1 MGSMAIMRFVIR
13 PLLAVLLLGV
23 AAPALANDSTAT
35 VGAGGL
41 VLEKSDA
48 IAMESEDLYVS
59 ADEVRVAYR
68 FRNVTA
74 VPVRTMVAFPMPP
87 RRMSDE
93 YGGDVAYPSNFRT
106 AVDGRP
112 VKVEL
117 ERKAVVSGKD
127 LRGRLDALRIP
138 IAPESISEA
147 IKAMDAL
154 PPSKRAELIRLGLA
168 GEEEWDDDGR
178 GMKKH
183 LIPLWTVED
192 KYYWT
197 QTFAPGR
204 DVRIDHRY
212 VPGAGGS
219 VEAFI
224 AFPEYRNTPE
234 SKAAIAKY
242 CVDQVTIAAVD
253 KRRNTGLEG
262 PLIPQRT
269 VEYILTTGA
278 NWAKPIGNFRLVVDK
293 GKPGNLVS
301 FCGEGVKKISPTQF
315 EMRKRNWR
323 PTRDLEV
330 LILEPRR

>member
-1 MGSMAIMRFVIR
+1 MRTIVTFLALAAIGSIAI
-13 PLLAVLLLGV
+13 
-23 AAPALANDSTAT
+23 ANDSTAT

-41 VLEKSDA
+41 ILEKTDQIS
-48 IAMESEDLYVS
+48 MESEDLYVS
-59 ADEVRVAYR
+59 ADEIRVQYL
-68 FRNVTA
+68 FRNLSTKPVTT
-74 VPVRTMVAFPMPP
+74 VVAFPMPS
-87 RRMSDE
+87 RKMSDE
-93 YGGDVAYPSNFRT
+93 FGGDVAYPSDFRT
-106 AVDGRP
+106 TVDGRQ
-112 VKVEL
+112 VKVTL
-117 ERKAVVSGKD
+117 ERKAVAGGKD
-127 LRGRLDALRIP
+127 HRARLEALRIP
-138 IAPESISEA
+138 IAPESINET

-154 PPSKRAELIRLGLA
+154 PAAARAELVRLGVA
-168 GEEEWDDDGR
+168 GEQEWDDDGR

-192 KYYWT
+192 KYYWS
-197 QTFAPGR
+197 QTFPAGR
-204 DVRIDHRY
+204 EIRIDHRY

-224 AFPEYRNTPE
+224 AFPEYRGTPE

-242 CVDQVTIAAVD
+242 CVDQATIAAVD
-253 KRRNTGLEG
+253 KRRNKGLEG
-262 PLIPQRT
+262 PLMPQRT

-278 NWAKPIGNFRLVVDK
+278 NWAKPIGDFRLVVDK

-323 PTRDLEV
+323 PDRDLDV

>member
-1 MGSMAIMRFVIR
+1 MGSMLAMGVVGRSSLALL
-13 PLLAVLLLGV
+13 LLA
-23 AAPALANDSTAT
+23 AASAASANDSTAT

-41 VLEKSDA
+41 VLEKTDA

-59 ADEVRVAYR
+59 ADEIRVGYV
-68 FRNVTA
+68 FRNLSA
-74 VPVRTMVAFPMPP
+74 KPVSTVVAFPMPP
-87 RRMSDE
+87 RRLSDE
-93 YGGDVAYPSNFRT
+93 YGGDVAYPSGFRT
-106 AVDGRP
+106 KVDGRP
-112 VKVEL
+112 VKVTL
-117 ERKAVVSGKD
+117 ERKAVVDGKD
-127 LRGRLDALRIP
+127 LSARLAALKIP
-138 IAPESISEA
+138 IAPDSINA
-147 IKAMDAL
+147 TIKAMDAL
-154 PPSKRAELIRLGLA
+154 PPARRAELVRLGLA
-168 GEEEWDDDGR
+168 GEEEWDDDGT

-197 QTFAPGR
+197 QTFAPGGA
-204 DVRIDHRY
+204 VRIDHRY

-242 CVDQVTIAAVD
+242 CVDQETIAAVD
-253 KRRNTGLEG
+253 KRRNKGLEG
-262 PLIPQRT
+262 PLMPQRT

-278 NWAKPIGNFRLVVDK
+278 NWAKPIGDFRLVVDK

-301 FCGEGVKKISPTQF
+301 FCGEGVRKISPTQF

-323 PTRDLEV
+323 PTGDLDV

>member
-1 MGSMAIMRFVIR
+1 MRQI
-13 PLLAVLLLGV
+13 LAALSL
-23 AAPALANDSTAT
+23 AALCSGALANDSTAT

-41 VLEKSDA
+41 VLEKTDS

-59 ADEVRVAYR
+59 ADEVLVAYR

-74 VPVRTMVAFPMPP
+74 IPVKTVVAFPMPP

-93 YGGDVAYPSNFRT
+93 YGGDVAYPSGFET
-106 AVDGRP
+106 KVDGRP
-112 VKVEL
+112 VKVTL
-117 ERKAVVSGKD
+117 ERKAVVGGKD
-127 LRGRLDALRIP
+127 YRAKLQALNIP
-138 IAPESISEA
+138 IAPESINQT

-154 PPSKRAELIRLGLA
+154 PPARRAELVRLGLA
-168 GEEEWDDDGR
+168 GEEEWDDDGK

-192 KYYWT
+192 KYWWT

-204 DVRIDHRY
+204 DLRIDHRY

-219 VEAFI
+219 VESFI
-224 AFPEYRNTPE
+224 AFPEYRDTPE
-234 SKAAIAKY
+234 SREMAAKY
-242 CVDQVTIAAVD
+242 CVDQATIAAVD
-253 KRRNTGLEG
+253 KRRNKGLEG

-278 NWAKPIGNFRLVVDK
+278 NWAKPIGDFRLVVDK

-323 PTRDLEV
+323 PSRDLEV

>member
-1 MGSMAIMRFVIR
+1 MRTIFAS
-13 PLLAVLLLGV
+13 LMLAGFATAV
-23 AAPALANDSTAT
+23 LANDSTAT

-41 VLEKSDA
+41 VLEKTDS

-59 ADEVRVAYR
+59 VDEIRVAYR

-74 VPVRTMVAFPMPP
+74 IPVTTVVAFPMPP

-93 YGGDVAYPSNFRT
+93 YGGDVAYPSGFRT
-106 AVDGRP
+106 MVDGQP
-112 VKVEL
+112 VKVTL
-117 ERKAVVSGKD
+117 ERKAVVDGKD
-127 LRGRLDALRIP
+127 LSARLQALNIP
-138 IAPESISEA
+138 IAPESINQT

-154 PPSKRAELIRLGLA
+154 PPARRAELVRLGLA
-168 GEEEWDDDGR
+168 GEEEWDDDGT

-192 KYYWT
+192 KYWWT

-204 DVRIDHRY
+204 DLRIDHRY

-219 VEAFI
+219 VESFI
-224 AFPEYRNTPE
+224 AFPEYRDTPE
-234 SKAAIAKY
+234 SREMAAKY
-242 CVDQVTIAAVD
+242 CVDQATIAAVD
-253 KRRNTGLEG
+253 KRRNKGLEG

-278 NWAKPIGNFRLVVDK
+278 NWAKPIGDFRLVVDK

-315 EMRKRNWR
+315 EMRKSNWR
-323 PTRDLEV
+323 PSRDLEV

>member
-1 MGSMAIMRFVIR
+1 MRR
-13 PLLAVLLLGV
+13 VLPALV
-23 AAPALANDSTAT
+23 MTAAASGALANDSTAT

-41 VLEKSDA
+41 VLEKTDS

-59 ADEVRVAYR
+59 VNEIRVRYR
-68 FRNVTA
+68 FRNLSARPVTT
-74 VPVRTMVAFPMPP
+74 VVAFPMPP

-93 YGGDVAYPSNFRT
+93 YGGDVAHPSGFRT
-106 AVDGRP
+106 LVDGRP
-112 VKVEL
+112 VKVTL
-117 ERKAVVSGKD
+117 ERKAVVDGKD
-127 LRGRLDALRIP
+127 FSAQLAGLRIP
-138 IAPESISEA
+138 VAPESINAA

-154 PPSKRAELIRLGLA
+154 PPAKRAELVRLGLG

-178 GMKKH
+178 GMTKH

-192 KYYWT
+192 KYWWR
-197 QTFAPGR
+197 QTFPAGR
-204 DVRIDHRY
+204 EVRIDHRY

-224 AFPEYRNTPE
+224 AFPEYLNTPE
-234 SKAAIAKY
+234 SKATIAKY
-242 CVDQVTIAAVD
+242 CVDQATIAAVD
-253 KRRNTGLEG
+253 KRRNKGLEG
-262 PLIPQRT
+262 PLMPQRT

-278 NWAKPIGNFRLVVDK
+278 NWAKPIGDFRLVVDK

-301 FCGEGVKKISPTQF
+301 FCGEGVTKISPTQF

>member
-1 MGSMAIMRFVIR
+1 MRKFMAT
-13 PLLAVLLLGV
+13 LLLV
-23 AAPALANDSTAT
+23 TAATGAMANDSTAT

-41 VLEKSDA
+41 VLEKTDS

-59 ADEVRVAYR
+59 ADEIRVRYG
-68 FRNVTA
+68 FRNISAKPVTT
-74 VPVRTMVAFPMPP
+74 VVAFPMPS

-93 YGGDVAYPSNFRT
+93 YGGDVAYPSGFRT
-106 AVDGRP
+106 SVDGRP
-112 VKVEL
+112 VKATL
-117 ERKAVVSGKD
+117 ERKAVVGGKD
-127 LRGRLDALRIP
+127 YHARLEVLKIP
-138 IAPESISEA
+138 IAPESINAA

-154 PPSKRAELIRLGLA
+154 PAAAKAELIRLGLA
-168 GEEEWDDDGR
+168 GEEEWDDDGK

-192 KYYWT
+192 KYWWS
-197 QTFAPGR
+197 QTFPAGR
-204 DVRIDHRY
+204 EVRIDHRY

-219 VEAFI
+219 VESFI

-234 SKAAIAKY
+234 ARATIAKY
-242 CVDQVTIAAVD
+242 CVDKATMAAVD
-253 KRRNTGLEG
+253 KRRNKGLEG
-262 PLIPQRT
+262 PLMPQRT

-278 NWAKPIGNFRLVVDK
+278 NWAKPIGDFRLVVDK

-301 FCGEGVKKISPTQF
+301 FCGEGVRKISPTQF

-330 LILEPRR
+330 LILEPRRDAASR

>member
-1 MGSMAIMRFVIR
+1 MQKIIAALILAGGATAAI
-13 PLLAVLLLGV
+13 
-23 AAPALANDSTAT
+23 ANDSTAT
-35 VGAGGL
+35 VAAGGL
-41 VLEKSDA
+41 VLEKTDQ

-59 ADEVRVAYR
+59 ADEVRVRYL
-68 FRNVTA
+68 FRNLSAKPVTT
-74 VPVRTMVAFPMPP
+74 VVAFPMPS
-87 RRMSDE
+87 RKMSDE
-93 YGGDVAYPSNFRT
+93 FGGDVAYPSDFRT
-106 AVDGRP
+106 TVDGRP
-112 VKVEL
+112 VKVTL
-117 ERKAVVSGKD
+117 ERKAVVGGKD
-127 LRGRLDALRIP
+127 HRARLEALKIP
-138 IAPESISEA
+138 IAPESIGEA

-154 PPSKRAELIRLGLA
+154 PAAAKAELIRLGIA
-168 GEEEWDDDGR
+168 GEEEWDDDNK

-197 QTFAPGR
+197 QTFPAGR
-204 DVRIDHRY
+204 QVRIDHRY

-234 SKAAIAKY
+234 SKAAIVKY
-242 CVDQVTIAAVD
+242 CVDEATIAAVD
-253 KRRNTGLEG
+253 KRRNKGLEG
-262 PLIPQRT
+262 PLMPQRT
-269 VEYILTTGA
+269 VEYILTTGD
-278 NWAKPIGNFRLVVDK
+278 NWAKPIGDFRLVVDK

-315 EMRKRNWR
+315 EMRKTNWR